1 VIDWTLRD
9 LAHAGLRGQ
18 LDAVVGGAVALITVA
33 SWYKGDPS
41 PFTTL
46 NRGAPWVGVDIS
58 NALASADA
66 WLNADHRRGVL
77 IWACAVVFFTA
88 LIAEAYRLARHGAW
102 RSASYRT
109 WFETAGRDPYVKE
122 QGSMYREVRFWSVVW
137 TLAGLLSQLR
147 AVSLGLVLGSV
158 AAIVVARGIA
168 AHPHFPL
175 RGDELEKRSEVLK
188 NSVITGFTGAL
199 TVPFLLPATLL
210 RFIVVGPQSDPGPQS
225 NPSDNHRNRTHGR
238 PDASDDA

>member
-1 VIDWTLRD
+1 
-9 LAHAGLRGQ
+9 
-18 LDAVVGGAVALITVA
+18 
-33 SWYKGDPS
+33 
-41 PFTTL
+41 
-46 NRGAPWVGVDIS
+46 
-58 NALASADA
+58 
-66 WLNADHRRGVL
+66 
-77 IWACAVVFFTA
+77 
-88 LIAEAYRLARHGAW
+88 
-102 RSASYRT
+102 
-109 WFETAGRDPYVKE
+109 
-122 QGSMYREVRFWSVVW
+122 MYREVRFWSVVW